1 MEALIAEREANGA
14 YTGLAEFCRRVDHDK
29 VNRRALEAMIKSG
42 AMDGFGQSRRALM
55 HQVPEALKSA
65 DQYARAVAAGQN
77 DMFGLEAPPEP
88 ADDTASVD
96 MDEWPE
102 RLLLSNEKESL
113 GLYLT
118 GHPFHAVHADA
129 RCFVDGKLADLAA
142 EPPPQT
148 ARGERDYAQS
158 RREVTIAGLVVD
170 VRKRGNRVSVVLDDD
185 SGRMEVSL
193 FGEAFQEFR
202 HLLVKDEI
210 VVVSGAPVS
219 YTHLRAHETT

>member
-1 MEALIAEREANGA
+1 MTQTGA
-14 YTGLAEFCRRVDHDK
+14 YSGLTEFCRRVDHDK

-42 AMDGFGQSRRALM
+42 AMDDFGLSRRALM

-65 DQYARAVAAGQN
+65 PTSMRAPRLPPARTICSDSRRPTSRSPRPRAAVSIN
-77 DMFGLEAPPEP
+77 
-88 ADDTASVD
+88 

-102 RLLLSNEKESL
+102 RLLLSNEKEAL

-118 GHPFHAVHADA
+118 GHPFHAVRADA
-129 RCFVDGKLADLAA
+129 RCFVDGNLADLAA

-170 VRKRGNRVSVVLDDD
+170 VQQAWQPRKRRA
-185 SGRMEVSL
+185 GR
-193 FGEAFQEFR
+193 R
-202 HLLVKDEI
+202 
-210 VVVSGAPVS
+210 
-219 YTHLRAHETT
+219 